1 MGSADKAI
9 RILIALALGV
19 LIYLQVVTG
28 TLALLLGIVG
38 GVFVL
43 TSLLSFCPLY
53 RLVGVNTCKK

>member
-19 LIYLQVVTG
+19 VIYLQVVTG

-43 TSLLSFCPLY
+43 TSLVSFCPLY
-53 RLVGVNTCKK
+53 RLVGVNTCRK

>member
-19 LIYLQVVTG
+19 VIYLQVVTG

-43 TSLLSFCPLY
+43 TSLVSFCPLY

>member
-19 LIYLQVVTG
+19 LIYLQVITG

-43 TSLLSFCPLY
+43 TSLVSFCPLY